1 MKAIFLWKENES
13 SDTVE
18 MMLPLCMERA
28 RELGWQDPKLF
39 TEGFGP
45 GQNWEHLLSLA
56 AQGTLTGVIL
66 HNLGKWHDGAHK
78 IPTEFEVFTKN
89 NVQLSLVLMD
99 YRTTSVDVLRII
111 ADSSTYYSRLRSQ
124 SIRSGMRVKKGG
136 RPPYGMEYNEEGHLT
151 KNADWEKVV
160 IVFNLKS
167 TGMAVS
173 DIAKMTSLTPR
184 KVRSILDTHESRFS
198 SA

>member
-1 MKAIFLWKENES
+1 MKAIFLWKSPES
-13 SDTVE
+13 TDTIE
-18 MMLPLCMERA
+18 MMLPLCIERA
-28 RELGWQDPKLF
+28 RELGWEDPKLF

-45 GQNWEHLLSLA
+45 GKSWDNLLELA
-56 AQGTLTGVIL
+56 GQGVLTGVIF
-66 HNLGKWHDGAHK
+66 HNLGKWHERSHK
-78 IPTEFEVFTKN
+78 IPGEFRVFLEKEIP
-89 NVQLSLVLMD
+89 LSLALMD
-99 YRTTSVDVLRII
+99 YKTASVDVLRII
-111 ADSSTYYSRLRSQ
+111 ADASTYYSRLRSQ
-124 SIRSGMRVKKGG
+124 SIRSGMRAKKGG
-136 RPPYGMEYNEEGHLT
+136 RPPYGMEYNEEGQLV

-167 TGMAVS
+167 SGMAVS

>member
-1 MKAIFLWKENES
+1 
-13 SDTVE
+13 
-18 MMLPLCMERA
+18 
-28 RELGWQDPKLF
+28 
-39 TEGFGP
+39 
-45 GQNWEHLLSLA
+45 
-56 AQGTLTGVIL
+56 
-66 HNLGKWHDGAHK
+66 
-78 IPTEFEVFTKN
+78 
-89 NVQLSLVLMD
+89 MD

-136 RPPYGMEYNEEGHLT
+136 RPPYGMEYNEEGHLV